1 MSQLGDGTVTFTIT
15 AFPRPATR
23 PAKQDRPGR
32 AAVTR
37 SPAANCALAS

>member
-1 MSQLGDGTVTFTIT
+1 MSQLRDGTVTFTIT

-32 AAVTR
+32 T
-37 SPAANCALAS
+37 ANCALAS